1 MTEMLEWLYAIFAYN
16 PEMPMIF
23 TRGAFWWFFAA
34 VLAGYTLV
42 YDKSNWRN
50 TYLFLVS
57 VFFYYKTA
65 GLFFLLLLFSTVADY
80 AIGLVMHRTAGKVR
94 AIWLWTSVAVNL
106 GVLGYFKYAYF
117 FTESYN
123 ALFQTNLKP
132 LNFLAHWSNS
142 FVGTH
147 FDIDTII
154 LPIGISFYT
163 FQKLS
168 YVIDVYRKELEPVK
182 NFLDFGFFVTFF
194 PQLVAGP
201 IVRASSFIPQ
211 MYQPYRLSEAEF
223 GSALFLVLKG
233 LLKKML
239 ISDYIS
245 VNFVD
250 RIFAHPSA
258 YTGFEAL
265 MACYAYSLQVYCDFS
280 GYTDIAIGLSLMMG
294 FRLPANFNEPHKAE
308 NVAEFWRRWHISLS
322 NWLRDYL
329 YIPLGG
335 NRHGEWRTN
344 FNIMATMLLGGLWHG
359 ASWNFV
365 IWGGLN
371 GLALLFYRYWRRV
384 SPFKDDQR
392 WWIMMAS
399 VFITFSFITFTRIFF
414 RAESFDLALEMIQ
427 KLSRGIELALIPNIV
442 AAYAGVFAILALGFF
457 WQWMPA
463 AWKEYGKAVFVKS
476 PIYAKAVATAAVV
489 FVVYQAISADM
500 QPFIYF
506 QF

>member
-1 MTEMLEWLYAIFAYN
+1 MQNWLELIFEYN
-16 PEMPMIF
+16 PDMPMIF
-23 TRGAFWWFFAA
+23 TRGAFWWFFVA
-34 VLAGYTLV
+34 VLAGYALI
-42 YDKSNWRN
+42 YQRQSWRN
-50 TYLFLVS
+50 AYLFFVS
-57 VFFYYKTA
+57 LFFYYKTA
-65 GLFFLLLLFSTVADY
+65 GLFFLLLLFSTAADY
-80 AIGLVMHRTAGKVR
+80 GLGQLIHRSQGRWRMAY
-94 AIWLWTSVAVNL
+94 LWTSVALNL
-106 GVLGYFKYAYF
+106 GILAYFKYAYF

-123 ALFQTNLKP
+123 ALFHTTLKP
-132 LNFLAHWSNS
+132 LNFLAYWANGMA
-142 FVGTH
+142 GTH
-147 FDIDTII
+147 FDIDTIV

-163 FQKLS
+163 FQKMS
-168 YVIDVYRKELEPVK
+168 YIIDVYRNELEPVT

-201 IVRASSFIPQ
+201 IVRASHFIPQ
-211 MYQPYRLSEAEF
+211 MYKPYQLSEAEF
-223 GSALFLVLKG
+223 GAALFLVLKG

-250 RIFAHPSA
+250 RVFAHPSA

-265 MACYAYSLQVYCDFS
+265 MACYGYSLQVYCDFS
-280 GYTDIAIGLSLMMG
+280 GYTDIAIGLSLVMG
-294 FRLPANFNEPHKAE
+294 FRLPPNFNEPHKAE

-335 NRHGEWRTN
+335 NRLGEWRTN

-371 GLALLFYRYWRRV
+371 GLALLFYRYWRRI

-392 WWIMMAS
+392 WWVMLAS

-414 RAESFDLALEMIQ
+414 RASSFELALEMIE
-427 KLSRGIELALIPNIV
+427 KLSGGIELMLTPKIV
-442 AAYAGVFAILALGFF
+442 SSYLGVFAIMLLGFF
-457 WQWMPA
+457 WQWMPS
-463 AWKEYGKAVFVKS
+463 AWKEYGKATFVAS
-476 PIYAKAVATAAVV
+476 PMYAKAAFAALVV